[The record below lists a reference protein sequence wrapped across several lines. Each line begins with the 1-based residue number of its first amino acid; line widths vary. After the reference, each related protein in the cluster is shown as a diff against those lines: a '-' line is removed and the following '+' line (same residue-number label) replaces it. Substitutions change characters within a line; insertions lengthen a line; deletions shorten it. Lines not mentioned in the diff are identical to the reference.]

1 MKAEIIT
8 PTRGNIEFNTM
19 VEEIKKYLSTRP
31 NAKIIVGSDSQKVKN
46 RFCFATCIALWDPGN
61 GGIYYIKKDYKR
73 PHRNFGSIKS
83 MIAWKVWSEAQ
94 DICDMMVNLIE
105 HNVPITD
112 KITHHDLSMAGLS
125 GEHIQAIRG
134 FMISMGFN
142 PEFKPNAV
150 IASGIANM
158 YSKK

>member
-1 MKAEIIT
+1 MEIIA
-8 PTRGNIEFNTM
+8 PDRGKIDFDTM
-19 VEEIKKYLSTRP
+19 VDEIKEYLKNKP
-31 NAKIIVGSDSQKVKN
+31 DAKIIVGSDSQRTKN
-46 RFCFATCIALWDPGN
+46 KFCFATCVAVWDPGH
-61 GGIYYIKKDYKR
+61 GGIFYIKKDYKR

-94 DICDMMVNLIE
+94 DICDMMVKLIE
-105 HNVPITD
+105 NGIPITD

-134 FMISMGFN
+134 FMISMGFK

>member
-1 MKAEIIT
+1 MEIIA
-8 PTRGNIEFNTM
+8 PDRGKIDFDTM
-19 VEEIKKYLSTRP
+19 VDEIKEYLKNKP
-31 NAKIIVGSDSQKVKN
+31 DAKIIVGSDSQRTKN
-46 RFCFATCIALWDPGN
+46 KFCFATCVAVWDPGH
-61 GGIYYIKKDYKR
+61 GGIFYIKKDYKR

-94 DICDMMVNLIE
+94 DICDMMVKLIE

-112 KITHHDLSMAGLS
+112 KLTHHDLSMAGLS

-134 FMISMGFN
+134 FMISMGFK

-150 IASGIANM
+150 IASGIANH
-158 YSKK
+158 YSKT

>member
-1 MKAEIIT
+1 MKMEIIA
-8 PTRGNIEFNTM
+8 PDRGKIDFDTM
-19 VEEIKKYLSTRP
+19 VDEIKEYLKNKP
-31 NAKIIVGSDSQKVKN
+31 DAKIIVGSDSQRTKN
-46 RFCFATCIALWDPGN
+46 KFCFATCVAVWDPGH
-61 GGIYYIKKDYKR
+61 GGIFYIKKDYKR

-83 MIAWKVWSEAQ
+83 IIAWKVWSEAQ
-94 DICDMMVNLIE
+94 DICDMMVKLIE
-105 HNVPITD
+105 DGIPITD

-134 FMISMGFN
+134 FMISMGFK

>member
-1 MKAEIIT
+1 MEIIA
-8 PTRGNIEFNTM
+8 PDRGKIDFDTM
-19 VEEIKKYLSTRP
+19 VGEIKEYLKNKP
-31 NAKIIVGSDSQKVKN
+31 DAKIIVGSDSQRTKN
-46 RFCFATCIALWDPGN
+46 KFCFATCVAVWDPGH
-61 GGIYYIKKDYKR
+61 GGIFYIKKDYKR

-83 MIAWKVWSEAQ
+83 IIAWKVWSQAQ
-94 DICDMMVNLIE
+94 DICDMMVKLIE
-105 HNVPITD
+105 DGIPITD

-134 FMISMGFN
+134 FMISMGFK

>member
-1 MKAEIIT
+1 MKAKIIT

-61 GGIYYIKKDYKR
+61 GGIYYIKKDYKK
-73 PHRNFGSIKS
+73 PHRQFKTIKS
-83 MIAWKVWSEAQ
+83 MIAWKVYEEAQ
-94 DICDMMVNLIE
+94 FISEMVLALIE
-105 HNVPITD
+105 AGANCKE
-112 KITHHDLSMAGLS
+112 KITHHDLSEHGLS
-125 GEHIQAIRG
+125 GEYIAGIRG
-134 FMISMGFN
+134 WMISMGFH
-142 PEFKPNAV
+142 PEFKPQSV
-150 IASGIANM
+150 IASGIANL

>member
-1 MKAEIIT
+1 MKAKIIT

-61 GGIYYIKKDYKR
+61 GGIYYIKKDYKK

-94 DICDMMVNLIE
+94 DICDMMVKLIE
-105 HNVPITD
+105 HGVEID
-112 KITHHDLSMAGLS
+112 EKVTHHDLSENGLS
-125 GEHIQAIRG
+125 GEHIKSIKG
-134 FMISMGFN
+134 FMLSMGFE
-142 PEFKPNAV
+142 PKFKPYAV
-150 IASGIANM
+150 IASGIANL

>member
-1 MKAEIIT
+1 MEIIA
-8 PTRGNIEFNTM
+8 PDRGKIDFDTM
-19 VEEIKKYLSTRP
+19 VDEIKEYLKDKP
-31 NAKIIVGSDSQKVKN
+31 DAKIIVGSDSQRTKN
-46 RFCFATCIALWDPGN
+46 KFCFATCVAVWDPGH
-61 GGIYYIKKDYKR
+61 GGIFYIKKDYKR

-83 MIAWKVWSEAQ
+83 IIAWKVWSEAQ
-94 DICDMMVNLIE
+94 DICDMMVKLIE
-105 HNVPITD
+105 DGIPITD

-134 FMISMGFN
+134 FMISMGFK

>member
-1 MKAEIIT
+1 MEIIA
-8 PTRGNIEFNTM
+8 PDRGKIDFDTM
-19 VEEIKKYLSTRP
+19 VDEIKEYLKNKP
-31 NAKIIVGSDSQKVKN
+31 DAKIIVGSDSQRTKN
-46 RFCFATCIALWDPGN
+46 KFCFATCVAVWDPGH
-61 GGIYYIKKDYKR
+61 GGIFYIKKDYKR

-83 MIAWKVWSEAQ
+83 IIAWKVWSEAQ
-94 DICDMMVNLIE
+94 DICDMMVKLIE
-105 HNVPITD
+105 DGIPITD

-134 FMISMGFN
+134 FMISMGFK

>member
-1 MKAEIIT
+1 MKMEIIA
-8 PTRGNIEFNTM
+8 PDRGKIDFDTM
-19 VEEIKKYLSTRP
+19 VDEIKEYLKNKP
-31 NAKIIVGSDSQKVKN
+31 DAKIIVGSDSQRTKN
-46 RFCFATCIALWDPGN
+46 KFCFATCVAVWDPGH
-61 GGIYYIKKDYKR
+61 GGIFYIKKDYKR

-105 HNVPITD
+105 HNVSITD

-150 IASGIANM
+150 IASGIANH
-158 YSKK
+158 YSKT